1 MMKSKRSAV
10 IFANIMMIL
19 FYSSIFGIMLG
30 TWLTISNQ
38 KVDVLFYISCI
49 SLMISI
55 LGSVLIIRTDNL
67 ECKSNIIYKA
77 IWIWNN

>member
-10 IFANIMMIL
+10 MFANIMMIL

-30 TWLTISNQ
+30 IWITISNQ
-38 KVDVLFYISCI
+38 KVDILFYISCI
-49 SLMISI
+49 NLMISI
-55 LGSVLIIRTDNL
+55 IGSCLTIRTDNL
-67 ECKSNIIYKA
+67 ECESNIIHKA